1 MKTDSGKE
9 KVIRHSGRVLG
20 VSGERVDVLMVS
32 ESACASCKVKSAC
45 GMSEST
51 EKLVTVCAPYAAAY
65 REGEEVFVSIRQSM
79 GMKAVFYVYM
89 LPFLLV
95 LGALI
100 ALIEGAGVREE
111 AAGLAALGVLA
122 VYYGV
127 LWLFRRRIERE
138 ISFEIE
144 KIR

>member
-51 EKLVTVCAPYAAAY
+51 EKLVTVCTPYAAAY